1 MWRSDCKTPA
11 RKINLHP
18 EKLKAVEVGNDLRET
33 LDNEESVCIVIRPET
48 DCLFANW
55 NLISKDNERFL
66 LVCATFLPDVVDAV
80 DSAAASLQSYLC
92 LSSFF
97 QVFSS

>member
-1 MWRSDCKTPA
+1 MRRSDCKTPA

-18 EKLKAVEVGNDLRET
+18 EKLKAAEVGNDLRET

-48 DCLFANW
+48 DC
-55 NLISKDNERFL
+55 L

>member
-1 MWRSDCKTPA
+1 MVAMRRSDCKTPA

-48 DCLFANW
+48 DCLDILESDF
-55 NLISKDNERFL
+55 KG
-66 LVCATFLPDVVDAV
+66 
-80 DSAAASLQSYLC
+80 
-92 LSSFF
+92 
-97 QVFSS
+97 